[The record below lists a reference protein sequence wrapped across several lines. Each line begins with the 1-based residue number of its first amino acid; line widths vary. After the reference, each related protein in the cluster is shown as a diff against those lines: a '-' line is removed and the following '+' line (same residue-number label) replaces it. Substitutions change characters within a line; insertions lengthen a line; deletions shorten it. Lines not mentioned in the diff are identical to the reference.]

1 MTQRRPP
8 AEPDSIDP
16 QLEVWGR
23 ELPSLDL
30 ETEGIVER
38 IWRLE
43 NHLARS
49 MKETLDVYDLN
60 QGEWRLMG
68 HLRYSGPPY
77 RGKPGKL
84 AKHLG
89 LSSGAMTNRLD
100 NMEQRGLIQR
110 LDDPDD
116 RRGVIVELTDAGQ
129 RLWEE
134 SVGTQAQKEA
144 LVAAALHEDEKRAL
158 NDLLRR
164 LIHAFEAFH
173 GPVHKRHHDERRRGG
188 ELGRR
193 RRREPLDAV
202 GGRLHGARLDRLAD
216 PLREQHGLVVVV
228 RRERRLD
235 RRERRARPVEL
246 DDDGVELLAAH
257 VRVVRDDD
265 ADLDRAAT
273 RRLRMPHDRIL
284 PHAHGGIMPRRRS
297 VETAATILAP

>member
-1 MTQRRPP
+1 METSRVTKTRPP

-38 IWRLE
+38 IWKLE

-49 MKETLDVYDLN
+49 MRDTLEGYDLN

-68 HLRYSGPPY
+68 HLRYAGPPY

-100 NMEQRGLIQR
+100 NMAERGLIRR

-116 RRGVIVELTDAGQ
+116 RRGVIVELTEEGQ
-129 RLWEE
+129 RVWEE
-134 SVGTQAQKEA
+134 SVGTQAQKEE
-144 LVAAALHEDEKRAL
+144 LVASALDEAEKRAL

-164 LIHAFEAFH
+164 LMNAFEAFH
-173 GPVHKRHHDERRRGG
+173 GPVRKS
-188 ELGRR
+188 
-193 RRREPLDAV
+193 
-202 GGRLHGARLDRLAD
+202 
-216 PLREQHGLVVVV
+216 
-228 RRERRLD
+228 
-235 RRERRARPVEL
+235 
-246 DDDGVELLAAH
+246 DD
-257 VRVVRDDD
+257 
-265 ADLDRAAT
+265 
-273 RRLRMPHDRIL
+273 
-284 PHAHGGIMPRRRS
+284 
-297 VETAATILAP
+297 

>member
-1 MTQRRPP
+1 VENPNVTQRRPP
-8 AEPDSIDP
+8 AQPDSIDP

-49 MKETLDVYDLN
+49 MKETLDVYDLS

-116 RRGVIVELTDAGQ
+116 RRGVIVELLPKG
-129 RLWEE
+129 REVWE
-134 SVGTQAQKEA
+134 SAVGAQAAKEQFVASSLSKTEQKQ
-144 LVAAALHEDEKRAL
+144 L
-158 NDLLRR
+158 NTLLRR
-164 LIHAFEAFH
+164 M
-173 GPVHKRHHDERRRGG
+173 VHSG
-188 ELGRR
+188 E
-193 RRREPLDAV
+193 
-202 GGRLHGARLDRLAD
+202 
-216 PLREQHGLVVVV
+216 Q
-228 RRERRLD
+228 
-235 RRERRARPVEL
+235 
-246 DDDGVELLAAH
+246 
-257 VRVVRDDD
+257 
-265 ADLDRAAT
+265 AAT
-273 RRLRMPHDRIL
+273 LD
-284 PHAHGGIMPRRRS
+284 
-297 VETAATILAP
+297 

>member
-1 MTQRRPP
+1 MTQKRPP

-173 GPVHKRHHDERRRGG
+173 GPVHKRHHGESDE
-188 ELGRR
+188 
-193 RRREPLDAV
+193 
-202 GGRLHGARLDRLAD
+202 
-216 PLREQHGLVVVV
+216 
-228 RRERRLD
+228 
-235 RRERRARPVEL
+235 
-246 DDDGVELLAAH
+246 AA
-257 VRVVRDDD
+257 
-265 ADLDRAAT
+265 
-273 RRLRMPHDRIL
+273 
-284 PHAHGGIMPRRRS
+284 S
-297 VETAATILAP
+297 

>member
-1 MTQRRPP
+1 VENQTVTQRRPP

-144 LVAAALHEDEKRAL
+144 LVAAALDENEKRAL

-173 GPVHKRHHDERRRGG
+173 GPVHKRHHDENG
-188 ELGRR
+188 E
-193 RRREPLDAV
+193 
-202 GGRLHGARLDRLAD
+202 
-216 PLREQHGLVVVV
+216 
-228 RRERRLD
+228 
-235 RRERRARPVEL
+235 
-246 DDDGVELLAAH
+246 AA
-257 VRVVRDDD
+257 
-265 ADLDRAAT
+265 
-273 RRLRMPHDRIL
+273 
-284 PHAHGGIMPRRRS
+284 S
-297 VETAATILAP
+297 